1 MLHLR
6 VSPAML
12 TALGPVVFALTFA
25 SDPPVSAPA
34 SPRPT
39 QVTTK
44 QSNRPLESSL
54 GLTLG
59 GGLTGGIGIGVRRHL
74 DSRWGFHATGIPV
87 LGDRRK
93 FVALGIQGMYTFYR
107 GRVARMYSL
116 FGVQGIYNSEKEYR
130 PAGTSGPKYLTQ
142 VFHTSFGPGVGVEI
156 HFNDRI
162 SWALELPV
170 TIMISSDLRDVPG
183 AHLESGI
190 KFRPIPSSAL
200 TLYY

>member
-1 MLHLR
+1 MLHLH

-12 TALGPVVFALTFA
+12 TALGPIVFALTFA
-25 SDPPVSAPA
+25 SDPPVTAPA

-44 QSNRPLESSL
+44 TSDRPLESSL

-74 DSRWGFHATGIPV
+74 ENRWGFHATGIPL
-87 LGDRRK
+87 LGEDRM

-107 GRVARMYSL
+107 GRVARMYGL
-116 FGVQGIYNSEKEYR
+116 FGVQGVYNSEKDYH
-130 PAGTSGPKYLTQ
+130 PPGTSGAGYLTQ

-162 SWALELPV
+162 SWALELPI
-170 TIMISSDLRDVPG
+170 TAMISSDLREVTG
-183 AHLESGI
+183 ADSDSGFQ
-190 KFRPIPSSAL
+190 FRPVPSSAL